1 MKVQYE
7 EDGEIFEQEDV
18 YNDVT
23 GEAKIIVPAHGNNSA
38 IEVIMQESTV
48 SKIIKFVD
56 IRVKYLYFSG
66 NIGDSWRSI
75 L

>member
-23 GEAKIIVPAHGNNSA
+23 GEAKIIVPAHGDNSA

-48 SKIIKFVD
+48 CKIIKFVD
-56 IRVKYLYFSG
+56 IRVKY
-66 NIGDSWRSI
+66 
-75 L
+75 